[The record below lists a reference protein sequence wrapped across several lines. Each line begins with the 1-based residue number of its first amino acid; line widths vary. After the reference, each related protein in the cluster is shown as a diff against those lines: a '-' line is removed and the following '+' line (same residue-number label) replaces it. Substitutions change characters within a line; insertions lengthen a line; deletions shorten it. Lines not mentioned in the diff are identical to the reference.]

1 MSKRESDF
9 LDHLIIERIFDA
21 PREMVWKAWTDP
33 TYVSRWWG
41 PKDFTAPFC
50 KIDFRVGGRFHY
62 CMRSPNGEEYWNVG
76 EYREI
81 IFPTKIVS
89 VMYFSDKDGNRLAP
103 SHYGFSSDF
112 PDEMLDVVTFEAIG
126 IDKTRFTLQRN
137 HSIAIAKHYGED
149 QGWSQ
154 SLDKLVQVL
163 AAHGRQL

>member
-1 MSKRESDF
+1 MDRSHVCIALVGAEGFHCHF
-9 LDHLIIERIFDA
+9 LQ
-21 PREMVWKAWTDP
+21 
-33 TYVSRWWG
+33 
-41 PKDFTAPFC
+41 
-50 KIDFRVGGRFHY
+50 
-62 CMRSPNGEEYWNVG
+62 N
-76 EYREI
+76 REI

-126 IDKTRFTLQRN
+126 IDKTRLTVQRN

-154 SLDKLVQVL
+154 SLNKLAEVL
-163 AAHGRQL
+163 AAQGRQS